1 MRFFRLYPSRNTA
14 FCIRWHSAV
23 LGVAATVTCEPRHS
37 QHEHAC
43 DCRQSRR
50 DRRPRAAIFATPA
63 PHVVSR
69 LLFSEFGT
77 HLDGRVSAGTPLV
90 CAQPSTH
97 RQSVWKAG
105 DAIVAA
111 VCRVCRVWLGE
122 QAEQPCLRPFAS
134 NLTPLDLDD
143 ECDVLII

>member
-97 RQSVWKAG
+97 RQSVEGWGRHRGGRVSCVPCVAWGAG
-105 DAIVAA
+105 
-111 VCRVCRVWLGE
+111 
-122 QAEQPCLRPFAS
+122 EQPCLRPFAS
-134 NLTPLDLDD
+134 NLTPLHLDD